1 MVSDKTEILFA
12 TGNRHKIEEAKEI
25 FTKYDLSISQLIVDG
40 KSPHLSEPQTDS
52 IEEVSKSKIQ
62 QVREIISGTALE
74 QSVILVEDSG
84 LFIETLGGFPGPY
97 SSYVK
102 EKLGLSG
109 ILELLRNNSH
119 RKAKFMAAV
128 AILHNGKNTYAV
140 GKCEG
145 RISLEIKGA
154 EGFGYDPIFIPNEAD
169 GRTCGELSNEEKSLI
184 SHRGM
189 ALKEVAEYLI
199 SRQSE

>member
-1 MVSDKTEILFA
+1 MSDIGFPIARISALDLGFKDQLNAYLKREMLVSD
-12 TGNRHKIEEAKEI
+12 EI
-25 FTKYDLSISQLIVDG
+25 F
-40 KSPHLSEPQTDS
+40 
-52 IEEVSKSKIQ
+52 Q

-128 AILHNGKNTYAV
+128 GVHHNGKNTFVV
-140 GKCEG
+140 GTCEG
-145 RISLEIKGA
+145 SISLEIKGA
-154 EGFGYDPIFIPNEAD
+154 EGFGYDPIFIPD
-169 GRTCGELSNEEKSLI
+169 GHQKTFAQLSLHAKNQI
-184 SHRGM
+184 SHRSQ
-189 ALKEVAEYLI
+189 AVNKLVKYL
-199 SRQSE
+199 SSV